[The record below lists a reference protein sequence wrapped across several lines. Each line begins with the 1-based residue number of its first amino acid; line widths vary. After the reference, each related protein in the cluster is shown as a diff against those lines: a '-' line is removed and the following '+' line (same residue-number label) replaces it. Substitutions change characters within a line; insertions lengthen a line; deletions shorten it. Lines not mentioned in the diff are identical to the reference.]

1 MLLALARAKINL
13 ALEVRGRRPDGY
25 HEIVTVLQSIELADV
40 LTFAPAEGGLF
51 LEVSGEPV
59 PKANNLV
66 LRAAECLRQATG
78 YRGGAF
84 IRLQKNIPVA
94 AGLGG
99 GSADAAAT
107 LVALNRLWR
116 LGCPEEFLERLGA
129 EIGVDIPFCLRGG
142 TALGRGRGDELTSLP
157 SLPALGVLLV
167 KPFYGLATAAVY
179 QEFDLHLHPPR
190 YPAEEV
196 THWLYKGEWR
206 LAVKSGG
213 NMLEEVVFRRHP
225 ELRRLKEELLVAGAF
240 YAGLSGTGP
249 TLFALFPSWEEA
261 LDKAPVFAAQGW
273 RVWVTTTARRG
284 IRLFRGENDAA
295 TFTG

>member
-1 MLLALARAKINL
+1 MALARAKINL
-13 ALEVRGRRPDGY
+13 ALEVRGRRKDGY
-25 HEIVTVLQSIELADV
+25 HEVVTVLQSIGLADV

-59 PKANNLV
+59 PKENNLV
-66 LRAAECLRQATG
+66 LRAAESLRQATG
-78 YRGGAF
+78 YQGGAF

-107 LVALNRLWR
+107 LLALNRLWG

-167 KPFYGLATAAVY
+167 KPLYGLATATVY
-179 QEFDLHLHPPR
+179 QEFDLHLHPPCF
-190 YPAEEV
+190 PAEEM
-196 THWLYKGEWR
+196 THWLYKGQWQ

-213 NMLEEVVFRRHP
+213 NVLEEVVFRRYP
-225 ELRRLKEELLVAGAF
+225 ELRRLKEELLATGALC
-240 YAGLSGTGP
+240 AGLSGTGP

-261 LDKAPVFAAQGW
+261 LDKASAFTVQGW
-273 RVWVTTTARRG
+273 RVWVTTTVRRG
-284 IRLFRGENDAA
+284 VRLFWGENDAA
-295 TFTG
+295 TSAG